1 MTVKLGG
8 ARCSSLFYLKV
19 FLLPKHSNKHTCATQ
34 IEGCGLT
41 PMEYL
46 GTIVNALT
54 TIVVA
59 IIGVFSARA
68 AQRSA
73 KEKKLQEELD
83 AKTKADEEQRFN
95 DLKTSVDDLVTAVK
109 ALQKTTDE
117 HNDNI
122 AKLHEL
128 SKVDLDYT
136 RSVSN
141 VITALAE
148 GLRDNN
154 IDGNVSKAVET
165 FRQFESAQLKTLYNL
180 LADSDVH

>member
-1 MTVKLGG
+1 MTLKEGG
-8 ARCSSLFYLKV
+8 ARRSSLFYLKG
-19 FLLPKHSNKHTCATQ
+19 FLLPKHSNKHSCATQ

-41 PMEYL
+41 PMDYL

-95 DLKTSVDDLVTAVK
+95 SLKTSVDDLVTG
-109 ALQKTTDE
+109 
-117 HNDNI
+117 ND
-122 AKLHEL
+122 KSWRE
-128 SKVDLDYT
+128 
-136 RSVSN
+136 
-141 VITALAE
+141 
-148 GLRDNN
+148 
-154 IDGNVSKAVET
+154 VE
-165 FRQFESAQLKTLYNL
+165 SH
-180 LADSDVH
+180 D

>member
-1 MTVKLGG
+1 L
-8 ARCSSLFYLKV
+8 CSSSLFYLKA
-19 FLLPKHSNKHTCATQ
+19 FLLPKHSNKHVRATH
-34 IEGCGLT
+34 IEGCELT
-41 PMEYL
+41 PMDYL

-83 AKTKADEEQRFN
+83 AQTKAAEEKRFSE
-95 DLKTSVDDLVTAVK
+95 LKTSVDKLIGAVES
-109 ALQKTTDE
+109 LQQTVDD
-117 HNDNI
+117 HNDDI
-122 AKLHEL
+122 ARLHEL

-154 IDGNVSKAVET
+154 IDGNVSKAVES

-180 LADSDVH
+180 LADGDAH